1 MAKGYN
7 VLFVTSEVIPYSKT
21 GGLADVSNSLP
32 QALNSLS
39 NEVRII
45 TPKYGQLDERR
56 LQIHEIKRLKDINLD
71 MAGKKYKYS
80 IKSSFI
86 HGKNTKAQIYLLE
99 NQDFFKNKGIYQNI
113 KTKKDFPN
121 NDERYMFFC
130 KAVLEVLEIL
140 QWKPDIIH
148 CNDWQTGLIP
158 FFIKTLYKDNPH
170 ISDIKTVFTIHN
182 LAYQGNFPKST
193 FKKTDLSED
202 FFNDNTVKFHDKFSY
217 LKAGIKYADKVT
229 TVSQKYAEEIRTDKE
244 YSSGMEDV
252 LNERKKDLVGILN
265 GIDNSVWNPSFDKVI
280 DYRYTYQE
288 IPLKYEN
295 KRELIEKHK
304 LTYDENIPL
313 IGIISRLVD
322 QKGFDL
328 IVDAFD
334 EIMKE
339 NIQMIILGTG
349 EEKYQKFLLKM
360 KKKYNDKLIIH
371 IGFDEELAHKI
382 EAGSDM
388 YLMPSKF
395 EPCGLNQM
403 YSLKYG
409 TVPIV
414 RNTGGLSDTVTNY
427 KDAKKGNGFLF
438 EKYDAKEMV
447 KTIKTAVNIYQNDR
461 KLWYGLMKN
470 GMALDFSWNL
480 SAKKYMDLYKQIC
493 NKK

>member
-461 KLWYGLMKN
+461 KLWYGL
-470 GMALDFSWNL
+470 
-480 SAKKYMDLYKQIC
+480 
-493 NKK
+493 

>member
-202 FFNDNTVKFHDKFSY
+202 FFSDNTVKFHDKFSY

-295 KRELIEKHK
+295 KRELLEKHK

-349 EEKYQKFLLKM
+349 EEKYQKFLMKM

>member
-56 LQIHEIKRLKDINLD
+56 LQIHEIKRLKDINLE

-182 LAYQGNFPKST
+182 LAYQGNYPKST
-193 FKKTDLSED
+193 FKKTDLPEE
-202 FFNDNTVKFHDKFSY
+202 FFNDSTVKFHDKFSY

-295 KRELIEKHK
+295 KRELLEKHK

-328 IVDAFD
+328 IVEAFD
-334 EIMKE
+334 DIMKE

-349 EEKYQKFLLKM
+349 EEKYQKFLMKM
-360 KKKYNDKLIIH
+360 KKKYNDKLIVH

-447 KTIKTAVNIYQNDR
+447 KTIKTAINIYQNDK

-470 GMALDFSWNL
+470 GMAMDFSWNL

>member
-480 SAKKYMDLYKQIC
+480 SAKKYMD
-493 NKK
+493 